1 MTLPRR
7 RRGDDRGSLS
17 LVEIPLGTV
26 LVVATAL
33 VVLVVATWFERAA
46 AARAAA
52 DQAARTVVNADTWD
66 QGAADA
72 QAAVDEVAANYDLGP
87 DDLTLQL
94 DGSLERGAEVTAT
107 VTVDVPA
114 IGLPLVGGIGS
125 FSKSVSHTET
135 VDQWRSLP

>member
-1 MTLPRR
+1 
-7 RRGDDRGSLS
+7 
-17 LVEIPLGTV
+17 VEIPLGTV
-26 LVVATAL
+26 LIVATAL
-33 VVLVVATWFERAA
+33 VVLVMATWFERAA

-72 QAAVDEVAANYDLGP
+72 QAAVNEVAANYDLGT
-87 DDLTLQL
+87 DDLTLHL

>member
-1 MTLPRR
+1 MTPQPHLR
-7 RRGDDRGSLS
+7 DDRGSLA

-26 LVVATAL
+26 LVIAAAL
-33 VVLVVATWFERAA
+33 VALVVATWFERAA

-52 DQAARTVVNADTWD
+52 DQAARTVVNADTWE

-72 QAAVDEVAANYDLGP
+72 QAAVDEVANNYDLDP
-87 DDLTLQL
+87 NDLALQL

-114 IGLPLVGGIGS
+114 VGLPLVGGIGS
-125 FSKSVSHTET
+125 FSKSVSHTES
-135 VDQWRSLP
+135 VDEYRSLP